1 MTGER
6 DRERDKVSVH
16 ECGPMVGP
24 ITYTIGTGSLLHPLL
39 HRAAG
44 RVAFLQSS
52 EETKTLKGIDS
63 PPYLLMTFGAPYSS
77 FVATFFRSFP
87 PMTFK
92 LTHIPT
98 DHYRFFRKK
107 FIYYVTLYILV
118 IL

>member
-44 RVAFLQSS
+44 RVAFIQSS
-52 EETKTLKGIDS
+52 EETKAWSK
-63 PPYLLMTFGAPYSS
+63 LLDLDAMFFGAPYSS

>member
-52 EETKTLKGIDS
+52 EETKAWR
-63 PPYLLMTFGAPYSS
+63 PNVNAMFFGAPYSS

-92 LTHIPT
+92 LTHNPT

-107 FIYYVTLYILV
+107 FISMAWV
-118 IL
+118 